1 MNTRSGG
8 GRLEQPRACGIAANL
23 GHDVAC
29 PEGGCALLH
38 ALGEAIPEDP
48 QAVCPV
54 EKLAGGKIGLVLW
67 TLDELRQRMERDPA
81 GWQNSLRS
89 ERSDARRQLAALRPR
104 P

>member
-23 GHDVAC
+23 GDEVAC
-29 PEGGCALLH
+29 PEAGCALLH
-38 ALGEAIPEDP
+38 ALGEEIPEDP
-48 QAVCPV
+48 QAVCPI
-54 EKLAGGKIGLVLW
+54 EKLAHGDRGLVRW
-67 TLDELRQRMERDPA
+67 TLNELRQRMERDPA

-89 ERSDARRQLAALRPR
+89 ERSDARRQVAALRPQ

>member
-1 MNTRSGG
+1 MNTGSSAEC
-8 GRLEQPRACGIAANL
+8 LEQPRACGIAANL
-23 GHDVAC
+23 GHEVAC

-38 ALGEAIPEDP
+38 ALGEEIPQDS

-54 EKLAGGKIGLVLW
+54 EKLAHGDLGLVLW

-81 GWQNSLRS
+81 GWQNSLGS
-89 ERSDARRQLAALRPR
+89 ERSDARSQVTALRPQ